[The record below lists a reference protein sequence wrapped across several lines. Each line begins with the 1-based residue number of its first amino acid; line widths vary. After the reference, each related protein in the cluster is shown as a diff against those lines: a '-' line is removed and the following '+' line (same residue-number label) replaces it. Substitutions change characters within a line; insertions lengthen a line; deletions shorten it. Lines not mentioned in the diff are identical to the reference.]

1 MTGPDGPDG
10 GSELDQ
16 PHAAGAPAASSDVAR
31 PPARPGDASTTDRP
45 AWWLFIGIAAAVI
58 VLDQLTKTWVFAT
71 ISVGSA
77 IHVVDDLLRFIH
89 SRNDGALFGLFGS
102 SAPVLA
108 IASLIVIGLIVWY
121 HARAGRNLLLS
132 IALGLLLGG
141 ALGNLLD
148 RVRHGYVIDWV
159 DMGIGTIRFWT
170 YNLGDAAIT
179 VAILLL
185 LASALWPGLAIGRT
199 PSDEPSEAPESVV
212 PPDAD
217 ASSDG

>member
-16 PHAAGAPAASSDVAR
+16 PHDPGAPAASDVGR
-31 PPARPGDASTTDRP
+31 PRSQPATATATERP
-45 AWWLFIGIAAAVI
+45 AWWLFIGIAATVI
-58 VLDQLTKTWVFAT
+58 ILDQLSKTWVFAT

-77 IHVVDDLLRFIH
+77 VHVVDDLLRFIH

-108 IASLIVIGLIVWY
+108 VASLVVIGLIVWY
-121 HARAGRNLLLS
+121 HARSGRNLLLS

-148 RVRHGYVIDWV
+148 RIRHGYVIDWV
-159 DMGIGTIRFWT
+159 DMGIGTLRFWT
-170 YNLGDAAIT
+170 YNVGDAAIT

-185 LASALWPGLAIGRT
+185 LLTALWPGLASGPGRT
-199 PSDEPSEAPESVV
+199 EGRSDAT
-212 PPDAD
+212 DAQD
-217 ASSDG
+217 AGTQTDG